1 MNYLKCTK
9 KLIESFGYRDV
20 TSKYTVTR
28 TSEVMD
34 FSRGKAQISI
44 DGPNIRYLE
53 SGTGIIKAKL
63 DDINLVAVLAY
74 SILPEKIQCEM
85 VSQDI
90 AQKLEQ
96 ISFNPQTAGEKY
108 FVEKAM
114 QVLYQFKLIRQES
127 DC

>member
-1 MNYLKCTK
+1 
-9 KLIESFGYRDV
+9 
-20 TSKYTVTR
+20 
-28 TSEVMD
+28 MD

-53 SGTGIIKAKL
+53 FGTGIIKAKL

>member
-20 TSKYTVTR
+20 TSKHTIAR
-28 TSEVMD
+28 TSEVLD
-34 FSRGKAQISI
+34 FTRGKAQITI

-53 SGTGIIKAKL
+53 SGTGIIKTKL

-74 SILPEKIQCEM
+74 SILPERIQVEIT
-85 VSQDI
+85 SQDI
-90 AQKLEQ
+90 AQKLEE
-96 ISFNPQTAGEKY
+96 ISSNPQTAGEKY

-114 QVLYQFKLIRQES
+114 QVLYQFKIIRQES